1 MTLGVVTHSPDQ
13 GLMKKVLD
21 KKRDYW
27 VKVTHVVVN
36 DRIDSLN

>member
-21 KKRDYW
+21 KKRDYF
-27 VKVTHVVVN
+27 KVTHVVVN
-36 DRIDSLN
+36 DRIDSLK